1 MILVLA
7 ILLAVFVLESPWNVV
22 AVAGAGAIET
32 LEVVLFVRWSQR
44 RRVQVGAE
52 TLIGET
58 AEVVTPL
65 RPDGQVRLHGE
76 LWRASC
82 AEGALP
88 GELVR
93 IRGIDGLT
101 LDVERQ

>member
-7 ILLAVFVLESPWNVV
+7 VLLALFVLESPWNVV
-22 AVAGAGAIET
+22 AIVGAGAIET
-32 LEVVLFVRWSQR
+32 LEVVVFVRWSQR

-52 TLIGET
+52 TLVGET

-93 IRGIDGLT
+93 VTAVDGLT
-101 LDVERQ
+101 LEVERR

>member
-7 ILLAVFVLESPWNVV
+7 ILLALFVLESPWNVV
-22 AVAGAGAIET
+22 AIVGAGAIET
-32 LEVVLFVRWSQR
+32 LEVVVFVRWSQR

-52 TLIGET
+52 TLVGET

-65 RPDGQVRLHGE
+65 RPNGQVRLHGE
-76 LWRASC
+76 LWGASC

-93 IRGIDGLT
+93 VTAVEGLT
-101 LDVERQ
+101 LEVERR